1 MVITM
6 QVEIIYALPHQQD
19 LLQLEVEQGCTVR
32 QAILQS
38 EILARYPEINLE
50 SISVGIFTKPV
61 ELEYNLAPNDR
72 VEIYRPLTIDP
83 KEARRQRARKKL

>member
-1 MVITM
+1 M

>member
-1 MVITM
+1 M

-38 EILARYPEINLE
+38 EILTRYPEINLE